1 MYHTLYV
8 GDTIH
13 ASVHAVTCTPHSC
26 AGFHFDP
33 SFSLS
38 VEGLAAAD
46 FYTFQQH
53 LQPGQLTW
61 SVQDKWVQHVY
72 TDTSTVYNVAVLRPQ
87 NGAARSVAVTAADM
101 ARPLEWLQQATAGSL
116 GQSPAPKAAAAP
128 PFVGVKR
135 EQQVGQLGLTG
146 FHSCGSTATTAAVAV
161 AEVAASEAAPAAT
174 AAAEVVRA
182 LDTCQYRN
190 YVLYLGMGIPGG
202 GSVSKQDL
210 QTFFK
215 QEVHPKFQGFTM
227 WTATGYW
234 NGESEATTVLEVTG
248 TDSSMAEDVGTIAAA
263 YKRMFKQEA
272 VLVKQHACPAVA
284 FV

>member
-1 MYHTLYV
+1 MYF
-8 GDTIH
+8 
-13 ASVHAVTCTPHSC
+13 

-61 SVQDKWVQHVY
+61 SIQDEWVQHVY
-72 TDTSTVYNVAVLRPQ
+72 ADTSTVYNVAVLRPH

-101 ARPLEWLQQATAGSL
+101 ARPLEWLQQAAVGGL
-116 GQSPAPKAAAAP
+116 GQSRASEAVAAAP
-128 PFVGVKR
+128 LLGIER
-135 EQQVGQLGLTG
+135 EWQDGQLGLTG
-146 FHSCGSTATTAAVAV
+146 SHSCSSTPTGAPAVAV
-161 AEVAASEAAPAAT
+161 AALEEAPAVS
-174 AAAEVVRA
+174 AAAEMVRA

-190 YVLYLGMGIPGG
+190 YMLYLGMSIPRG
-202 GSVSKQDL
+202 GSVNERDL

-227 WTATGYW
+227 WTATGFW
-234 NGESEATTVLEVTG
+234 NGKSEATTVLEVTG
-248 TDSSMAEDVGTIAAA
+248 TDSSMTEDVGAVAAA
-263 YKRMFKQEA
+263 YKRMFKQDA